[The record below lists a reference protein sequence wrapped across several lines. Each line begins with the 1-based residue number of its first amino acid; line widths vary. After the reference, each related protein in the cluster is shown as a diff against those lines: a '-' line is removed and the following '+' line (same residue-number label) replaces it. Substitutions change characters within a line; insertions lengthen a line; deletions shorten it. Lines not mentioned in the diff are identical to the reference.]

1 MLKDWLKNIAVLLKG
16 LWSHRRTIRYLLNR
30 RGLRAVYNFL
40 CVKFFVIAG
49 GEGTGNWLGGLINP
63 LFRLF
68 PQLKPYLMP
77 YPFTIEIE
85 VTNKCNKK
93 CIICEHTYWSES
105 NLDLSFEDFKSIID
119 QFPGLK
125 WINLTG
131 EGDIFLN
138 KDYLRMIRY
147 LKARD
152 VVVFFSDS
160 FDLLDEGVSWELIKL
175 GVDGIWMS
183 IDAASKDTYEK
194 IKAGCS
200 FERSIGNIRTLIEL
214 KKKMK
219 SPIPEVS
226 FRYAVT
232 TLNVQE
238 MPQFVEWVHSLGGR
252 DMLGPGSHIEF
263 AGLLSFKEIEDYYL
277 PRIPQEIIQ
286 ATLDTAKNLDVRV
299 SFAHPAQSSE
309 LSDMKHC
316 AAWAEPYIMMG
327 GYVMPCCAVMMSN
340 RRDFLRKY
348 ALGNLLQRPFK
359 EIWYSQRYRQFRK
372 TICQQ
377 KGRVPILCR
386 GCRAFN
392 TLKRERE
399 YGVRNE
405 V

>member
-1 MLKDWLKNIAVLLKG
+1 MKGIAILLKG
-16 LWSHRRTIRYLLNR
+16 IWVYRKTIAYLFHK

-40 CVKFFVIAG
+40 CIKFFVIAG

-68 PQLKPYLMP
+68 PQLKPCLIP
-77 YPFTIEIE
+77 YPFAIEIE

-93 CIICEHTYWSES
+93 CIICEHTHWSEDGS
-105 NLDLSFEDFKSIID
+105 VDLSFEDFKTIID
-119 QFPGLK
+119 QFPDLK

-138 KDYLRMIRY
+138 KDYLKIIRY

-152 VVVFFSDS
+152 IVVFFSDS
-160 FDLLDEGVSWELIKL
+160 FDLLDANVSRELISL

-183 IDAASKDTYEK
+183 IDAATKDTYEK

-200 FERSIGNIRTLIEL
+200 FERSTGNTRTLIEL

-219 SPIPEVS
+219 SPIPEIS
-226 FRYAVT
+226 FRYIVT

-238 MPQFVEWVHSLGGR
+238 MPQFVEWVRSLGGR
-252 DMLGPGSHIEF
+252 DVLGPGSHIEF
-263 AGLLSFKEIEDYYL
+263 AGLLAFKEIEHYSL

-286 ATLDTAKNLDVRV
+286 ATLDRAKKLDIRI
-299 SFAHPAQSSE
+299 SFAHPAHSSE
-309 LSDMKHC
+309 LLDMEYC
-316 AAWAEPYIMMG
+316 SAWAEPYIMMG
-327 GYVMPCCAVMMSN
+327 GYAMPCCAVMMSN

-348 ALGNLLQRPFK
+348 SLGNLLQRPFK
-359 EIWYSQRYRQFRK
+359 EIWYSRRYRQFRRAVCRGNGK
-372 TICQQ
+372 
-377 KGRVPILCR
+377 VPILCR

-399 YGVRNE
+399 YGVTDE